1 MPVGLT
7 FLIFLF
13 LEGIVLEKKKKTLK
27 GQSGKTGRSQ
37 MVLVVIASLQCHDN
51 SQQLRACST
60 PFDHA
65 EYYVTFECLF
75 TGLTYVPQLQL

>member
-1 MPVGLT
+1 M
-7 FLIFLF
+7 
-13 LEGIVLEKKKKTLK
+13 LEKKKKTLK